1 MTILTI
7 AAALMLATT
16 SMAQDNGKKPPRTMN
31 YYPDQGQIVCVN
43 GNNRYTRALYGAN
56 TRQRLETSD
65 RPVFASYDRDNSL
78 NICFLMESNGQ
89 LQPLDSTTFCE
100 ARYEGGRRTYSLGDD
115 GWLGGRVTLTAM
127 ATFYEEGAIWKIHT
141 EGFLDPPAL
150 HAVARKLK
158 KTKMTREGDY
168 GLELQNYFKGCEA
181 AGLPLQTLTWVNDS
195 DTYILLTPQRTLV
208 VDTLGEQHFAQEE
221 ACRQALISHL
231 KISTPDPIPQ
241 PARGKPCRRRR
252 RTVGRTDMAAR
263 LLRMA
268 HAARRME
275 GGLRG
280 RRAGVGRPRPLTF
293 RRIRQEHGHRRA
305 ASHPASLPGQHPQPG
320 TG

>member
-150 HAVARKLK
+150 HAVARKL
-158 KTKMTREGDY
+158 
-168 GLELQNYFKGCEA
+168 
-181 AGLPLQTLTWVNDS
+181 
-195 DTYILLTPQRTLV
+195 
-208 VDTLGEQHFAQEE
+208 
-221 ACRQALISHL
+221 
-231 KISTPDPIPQ
+231 
-241 PARGKPCRRRR
+241 
-252 RTVGRTDMAAR
+252 
-263 LLRMA
+263 
-268 HAARRME
+268 
-275 GGLRG
+275 
-280 RRAGVGRPRPLTF
+280 
-293 RRIRQEHGHRRA
+293 
-305 ASHPASLPGQHPQPG
+305 
-320 TG
+320 